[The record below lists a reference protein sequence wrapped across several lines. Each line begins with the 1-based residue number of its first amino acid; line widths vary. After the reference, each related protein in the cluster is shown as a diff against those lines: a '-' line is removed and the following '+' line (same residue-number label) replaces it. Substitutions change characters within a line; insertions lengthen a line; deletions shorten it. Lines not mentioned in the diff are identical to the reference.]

1 MILGCG
7 RVGSLLAHR
16 LDDLGHSVAV
26 VDQDPGAFRKL
37 SSDFSGQTVTG
48 VGFDRETLESAGI
61 ERASAFAAVSSGD
74 NSNILAARV
83 ARETYG
89 VQYVV
94 ARIYDP
100 KRAEVYERLGIPTV
114 ATVAWTAG
122 QIMRRILPMGALEEY
137 RDPSGTVA
145 LAEVHV
151 GEAWIGHLVTAV
163 ERLSGARV
171 AFVTR
176 YGEGL
181 VPTADTV
188 VQEGDL
194 VHALYRVADRD
205 RVERVFAE
213 GPEAS

>member
-89 VQYVV
+89 VEQVV

-100 KRAEVYERLGIPTV
+100 RRAEVYQRLGIPTV
-114 ATVAWTAG
+114 ATVSWSTG
-122 QIMRRILPMGALEEY
+122 QILRNILPLGAQEEY
-137 RDPSGTVA
+137 HDPSGSVV
-145 LAEVHV
+145 LAEVHT
-151 GEAWIGHLVTAV
+151 GTRWIGRRSSELEDA
-163 ERLSGARV
+163 SGARI
-171 AFVTR
+171 AFITR
-176 YGEGL
+176 YG
-181 VPTADTV
+181 TAFLTNAETV
-188 VQEGDL
+188 LQEGDL
-194 VHALYRVADRD
+194 VYALFATDAREH
-205 RVERVFAE
+205 VESIFE
-213 GPEAS
+213 HGSEEN